1 MTCREVAEFL
11 LEYSTGELPD
21 ITRQAFEGHLT
32 RCVNCRE
39 YLALYLASVELSR
52 HAFENN
58 DASAVRA
65 GVPEDLVLA
74 IMSARHSS
82 S

>member
-11 LEYSTGELPD
+11 LDYSTGELPD
-21 ITRQAFEGHLT
+21 AMRQAFERHLT
-32 RCVNCRE
+32 LCVNCRE

-52 HAFENN
+52 RAFEND

-65 GVPEDLVLA
+65 GVPEDLVAA
-74 IMSARHSS
+74 ITSARHRNS
-82 S
+82 